1 MNKLLERLLNTDSD
15 IYVVDMEMERIIH
28 LMDKYKECSVKHIT
42 AKKRADAGRQ
52 TYGQVW
58 QYSLNTN
65 IRYPGDMRVR
75 EIEVNSNTKIWT
87 IHYDPEEYYNTQD
100 FNSRAQELRDNNWEV
115 GEVEYE

>member
-1 MNKLLERLLNTDSD
+1 
-15 IYVVDMEMERIIH
+15 
-28 LMDKYKECSVKHIT
+28 
-42 AKKRADAGRQ
+42 
-52 TYGQVW
+52 
-58 QYSLNTN
+58 
-65 IRYPGDMRVR
+65 MRVR